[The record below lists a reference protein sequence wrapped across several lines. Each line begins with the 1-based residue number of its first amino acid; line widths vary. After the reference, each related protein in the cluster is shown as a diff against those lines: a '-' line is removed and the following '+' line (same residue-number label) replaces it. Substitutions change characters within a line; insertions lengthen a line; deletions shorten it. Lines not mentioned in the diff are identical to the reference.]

1 MSQTFHARAIIFDH
15 HFLSFPLEGCGNYY
29 LLSLHKILGHNTPVN
44 SQGYLSRQ
52 PSSTGKIYSQ
62 ELMGKITQVACCFK
76 NSLYLT
82 GHQTNS
88 FKKELC
94 APACVLYYFYSKLL
108 LTEFKSLANTV
119 SVLLFPSLLS
129 YYLVN
134 NYISSSLRSCKT
146 ENSMQDKYM
155 IKCLTG
161 IYLDS
166 NSRFL
171 L

>member
-1 MSQTFHARAIIFDH
+1 MSQTSHARVIIFDH
-15 HFLSFPLEGCGNYY
+15 PFLSFPLWKLLFVEPAQDLGSQHSSQFTGVFVKATIQYREILLTRVNGQDYTSC
-29 LLSLHKILGHNTPVN
+29 LLS
-44 SQGYLSRQ
+44 Q
-52 PSSTGKIYSQ
+52 
-62 ELMGKITQVACCFK
+62 
-76 NSLYLT
+76 NSLYPT

-88 FKKELC
+88 FKKKLC

-108 LTEFKSLANTV
+108 LTKFKSLANTV
-119 SVLLFPSLLS
+119 PVLLFPSLLS
-129 YYLVN
+129 SYLVN
-134 NYISSSLRSCKT
+134 NYISSSLRSCKR